1 MTLNITRDI
10 AMPIVAIASRD
21 TFTKYARCM
30 LQLLILCLIIPLLT
44 SCEGQKTI
52 VNSLEEKEANEI
64 LVFLSTKGI
73 DANKAKAVTA
83 GGGGSKDVLWDINV
97 SETKATE
104 AMFLLNQQGLPRRRA
119 QNLLGIFS
127 SSELVPSDLKEKIKY
142 RAGLSEQIASTIRKI
157 DGVLDAEVN
166 ISFPEEDPL
175 NPGQTKGKITASV
188 YVKHSGILDD
198 PNSHLLT
205 KIKRLVAASVTGLDY
220 DNVTVISEKSRFGD
234 IPGSVAFGGLE
245 EEKQYVSIWS
255 VIVARES
262 VTRFRMIFFSFTIAL
277 LIMILSLAWIFWKIA
292 PILAKHGG
300 VKGLFSLHSLPVGTV
315 SLPEKKDENKAPPKV
330 DVKAT
335 DKASIDKDMDET

>member
-1 MTLNITRDI
+1 MY
-10 AMPIVAIASRD
+10 AVEPQ
-21 TFTKYARCM
+21 YARYIRH
-30 LQLLILCLIIPLLT
+30 LYRLLFLCLVIPLFT
-44 SCEGQKTI
+44 SCENQKTI
-52 VNSLEEKEANEI
+52 VNGLEEKEANEI
-64 LVFLSTKGI
+64 LVYLSTRGI
-73 DANKAKAVTA
+73 DANKAKTQTA
-83 GGGGSKDVLWDINV
+83 GGGGGGKEILWDINV
-97 SETKATE
+97 PENRATE
-104 AMFLLNQQGLPRRRA
+104 AMFLLNQQGLPRRRP

-198 PNSHLLT
+198 PNSHLMT

-234 IPGSVAFGGLE
+234 IPGSAIPGAPE

-255 VIVARES
+255 VIVAKES
-262 VTRFRMIFFSFTIAL
+262 VTRFRLIFFSFSLAL
-277 LIMILSLAWIFWKIA
+277 LLAVLFIAWFFWKIM
-292 PILAKHGG
+292 PVLGKHGG
-300 VKGLFSLHSLPVGTV
+300 IKALFSLHPLPVGTASLSDRKEEPKV
-315 SLPEKKDENKAPPKV
+315 SPKV
-330 DVKAT
+330 DVKVE
-335 DKASIDKDMDET
+335 KPSIEKDIDET

>member
-1 MTLNITRDI
+1 MRI
-10 AMPIVAIASRD
+10 AIASQCAQP
-21 TFTKYARCM
+21 ARYSHYIIRFF
-30 LQLLILCLIIPLLT
+30 ILCFVIPFLT
-44 SCEGQKTI
+44 SCENQRTI
-52 VNSLEEKEANEI
+52 VNSLDEKEANEI
-64 LVFLSTKGI
+64 LVYLSTKGI
-73 DANKAKAVTA
+73 DATKVEKKSA
-83 GGGGSKDVLWDINV
+83 GGGGSKDILWDINV
-97 SETKATE
+97 PEDKATE
-104 AMFLLNQQGLPRRRA
+104 AMYLLNQQGLPRRRS

-205 KIKRLVAASVTGLDY
+205 KIKRLVSASVTGLDY

-234 IPGSVAFGGLE
+234 IPGSLAAGAPE

-255 VIVARES
+255 VIVAKES
-262 VTRFRMIFFSFTIAL
+262 VTRFRLIFFSFSIAL
-277 LIMILSLAWIFWKIA
+277 LVMVLFLSWFLWKIT
-292 PILAKHGG
+292 PVLSKHGG
-300 VKGLFSLHSLPVGTV
+300 IKGLFSLHPLPVGTV
-315 SLPEKKDENKAPPKV
+315 SLPEKKDDGKAAQKSDAKAEKAAIDR
-330 DVKAT
+330 DV
-335 DKASIDKDMDET
+335 DET

>member
-1 MTLNITRDI
+1 MHT
-10 AMPIVAIASRD
+10 AIAPFSVRYSR
-21 TFTKYARCM
+21 FLFR
-30 LQLLILCLIIPLLT
+30 LLFLCFIIPLLT

-52 VNSLEEKEANEI
+52 VNGLEEKEANEI
-64 LVFLSTKGI
+64 LVYLSTKGI
-73 DANKAKAVTA
+73 DANKVKAVSA
-83 GGGGSKDVLWDINV
+83 GGGGSKDVLWDIAV
-97 SETKATE
+97 PEARATE
-104 AMFLLNQQGLPRRRA
+104 AMYLLNQQGLPRRRS

-234 IPGSVAFGGLE
+234 IPGSVVPGALE
-245 EEKQYVSIWS
+245 EEKQYVNVWS
-255 VIVARES
+255 VIIAKES
-262 VTRFRMIFFSFTIAL
+262 LTRFRLIFFGFT
-277 LIMILSLAWIFWKIA
+277 LSLLLALICLAWFFWKIS

-300 VKGLFSLHSLPVGTV
+300 LKGLFSLHPLPVGTV
-315 SLPEKKDENKAPPKV
+315 SLSEKKDDTKSGSAKPE
-330 DVKAT
+330 VKTEKMQA
-335 DKASIDKDMDET
+335 DKDIDET